1 MGRIYAVTFIPTF
14 PTPEIAELCTGAL
27 CSYGSRS
34 LLSGLDLE
42 VLRHHIKD
50 GSAQVLASINLFG
63 VIICEIEYMKTF
75 FNTMLLLE
83 YSMLTISVVTSVVLY
98 WVTETLGALI
108 TRLSLNW
115 ARLKNRRRPSH
126 EQIQLEGLMT
136 DVDAN

>member
-1 MGRIYAVTFIPTF
+1 
-14 PTPEIAELCTGAL
+14 
-27 CSYGSRS
+27 
-34 LLSGLDLE
+34 
-42 VLRHHIKD
+42 
-50 GSAQVLASINLFG
+50 
-63 VIICEIEYMKTF
+63 MKTF
-75 FNTMLLLE
+75 LNTMLLLE

-115 ARLKNRRRPSH
+115 ARLKNRRPSH